1 LAELGSSGGVAGSG
15 VYQKLVELNFG
26 VLEGVGTIGALT
38 ADGSLVVVL
47 VLVSVTVGEVVATVV
62 VVSDGAVVVVVV
74 VVVGVDEVVFDGWIA
89 DATARTPTPTPI
101 IFR

>member
-1 LAELGSSGGVAGSG
+1 LGSSGGAAGSG

-38 ADGSLVVVL
+38 ADGSLVVL

-62 VVSDGAVVVVVV
+62 VLPDGAVVVVVV
-74 VVVGVDEVVFDGWIA
+74 VVVDEVVFDG
-89 DATARTPTPTPI
+89 
-101 IFR
+101 